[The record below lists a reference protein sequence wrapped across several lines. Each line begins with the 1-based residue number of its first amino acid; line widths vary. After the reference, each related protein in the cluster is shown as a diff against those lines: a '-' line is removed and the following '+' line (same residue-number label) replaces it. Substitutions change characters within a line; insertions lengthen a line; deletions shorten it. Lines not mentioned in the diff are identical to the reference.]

1 MFQDRSFRCVAAV
14 LALALLAG
22 GAAHAAKDAQK
33 GADEKNPALVDAWLN
48 RLDGAE
54 ERLRA
59 GDYRKAYKVADVL
72 EEEMLDRIE
81 SGPGVGPLL
90 SRTLV
95 ARSLAGA
102 GLGRMRDATWDWFMA
117 RALNPELTDETLA
130 QLGKEGQA
138 LAEAI
143 AKLPE
148 KRKLAEIPP
157 GATVTTSSGDTSTTG
172 VLRPKR
178 LGGDNPQYP
187 YALREAC
194 AEGVVMVEGV
204 IDEEEGLIHRPATL
218 QSPNPLLALAT
229 MESLRTWR
237 FAPASSEGKPVPV
250 DYTITINYTIQ
261 QCRGAQR
268 WKRR

>member
-1 MFQDRSFRCVAAV
+1 MFQDRSFRYVVAV

-22 GAAHAAKDAQK
+22 GAAQAAKDAKK

-59 GDYRKAYKVADVL
+59 GDHRKAYKMADVL

-95 ARSLAGA
+95 TRALAGA

-117 RALNPELTDETLA
+117 CTLNPELTDETLA

-148 KRKLAEIPP
+148 KRDRKEIPP
-157 GATVTTSSGDTSTTG
+157 GARVERSSGDTSKSG
-172 VLRPKR
+172 VLRPQR
-178 LGGDNPQYP
+178 LRGDNPQYP

-194 AEGVVMVEGV
+194 VEGTVIVESV
-204 IDEEEGLIHRPATL
+204 IDETGLIQRPAAL
-218 QSPNPLLALAT
+218 QSPSPLLALAT
-229 MESLRTWR
+229 MESLKTWR
-237 FAPASSEGKPVPV
+237 FEPASYQGKPVPV
-250 DYTITINYTIQ
+250 YYTMTTRYSIQ
-261 QCRGAQR
+261 QCRNAQR
-268 WKRR
+268 WRR